1 MDATFLYQDYTIR
14 KLVADDYTAMEQL
27 HEKVY
32 HTTTRKGF
40 YTNKY
45 QHYDELLPPII
56 GFVAITAIGEIVASV
71 CLVPVKLYQQ
81 KQIFIGAQWA
91 DAMVHPLHQHKGL
104 GLVLC
109 SSCMQ
114 YAKQTGIDFIF
125 CLPIEATFNLVTTK
139 LQHHFVSTMLCYT
152 IATHALPFASVAG
165 RLKLEG
171 WHGSWVD
178 TLFAQYKVPI
188 QSSLQSFSSEYLTIF
203 RDEQFLTYKEK
214 MGNCI
219 IRIGANII
227 WFTIKKGTLFIG
239 DMIAPTEKDFMHAI
253 AKLKR
258 TCCYA
263 GIRYIVFQTT
273 GASNTAAYY
282 SKHFKATASY
292 KIGAFSFTEVLQ
304 VQQLQLTQGDA
315 DNF

>member
-1 MDATFLYQDYTIR
+1 
-14 KLVADDYTAMEQL
+14 
-27 HEKVY
+27 
-32 HTTTRKGF
+32 
-40 YTNKY
+40 
-45 QHYDELLPPII
+45 
-56 GFVAITAIGEIVASV
+56 
-71 CLVPVKLYQQ
+71 
-81 KQIFIGAQWA
+81 
-91 DAMVHPLHQHKGL
+91 
-104 GLVLC
+104 
-109 SSCMQ
+109 
-114 YAKQTGIDFIF
+114 
-125 CLPIEATFNLVTTK
+125 
-139 LQHHFVSTMLCYT
+139 
-152 IATHALPFASVAG
+152 
-165 RLKLEG
+165 
-171 WHGSWVD
+171 
-178 TLFAQYKVPI
+178 
-188 QSSLQSFSSEYLTIF
+188 
-203 RDEQFLTYKEK
+203 